1 MKKISL
7 AVLFTVLMGFFSLPV
22 SFADDISPAVMSKL
36 DAISAKQ
43 DQILSELAS
52 IRTEL
57 NIVKVRTTL
66 NG

>member
-7 AVLFTVLMGFFSLPV
+7 AVLFAVLMGFFSLSV
-22 SFADDISPAVMSKL
+22 SFADDISPAMMSKL